1 VLELYPVFHG
11 FLSDEITLAL
21 PMQNHPT
28 GGIMKYIL
36 LVVALLLSACDNSTP
51 APKIAAPQREA
62 LEKAKGVDQAVQ
74 KNAEET
80 QNKAK
85 EAEGY

>member
-1 VLELYPVFHG
+1 
-11 FLSDEITLAL
+11 
-21 PMQNHPT
+21 
-28 GGIMKYIL
+28 MKYIL
-36 LVVALLLSACDNSTP
+36 LAVVLLLNACDNSTP

-62 LEKAKGVDQAVQ
+62 IEKAKGVDEVV
-74 KNAEET
+74 KKEAEET